1 MDIKFVVITT
11 NLNYHKLLSIF
22 VPDDKE
28 SSKEK
33 AKTSINIDKEVWM
46 DWIKFVVNRTGSAR
60 KVSNELEKALGEYM
74 KHHKE

>member
-1 MDIKFVVITT
+1 MVITA
-11 NLNYHKLLSIF
+11 NLNYHKLLLIF
-22 VPDDKE
+22 VPDDKD
-28 SSKEK
+28 SKEK